1 MQVAATFQNPMTKTA
16 VEVLIFATF
25 LTLLTC
31 VNSATFQGWISLLNH
46 PDPLSLSHCTLFFQ
60 AHVVCVNRRWVLA
73 DTWSKVCCSQ
83 TCLTSHSK
91 DEPVGRLEWISN
103 SSWKFIAQ
111 PDGLH
116 NWPHVVVS
124 AVFSKRECSYT
135 WGKFLQA
142 VTEKERDKLK
152 KGGKKPLSHL
162 ASCLKK
168 KGSGWRH
175 FLHCHSQIAE
185 TCAIFNRKVYSVS
198 NPESGS
204 TPVLQ
209 GNPSVHY
216 CVRLRKEEKGGSI
229 GGKEICL
236 FVWEGLSKKAIL

>member
-1 MQVAATFQNPMTKTA
+1 MST
-16 VEVLIFATF
+16 
-25 LTLLTC
+25 
-31 VNSATFQGWISLLNH
+31 GGG
-46 PDPLSLSHCTLFFQ
+46 
-60 AHVVCVNRRWVLA
+60 VLA
-73 DTWSKVCCSQ
+73 DTWSKVCCPQ

-91 DEPVGRLEWISN
+91 NEPVGRLELISN
-103 SSWKFIAQ
+103 RSWKFIAL
-111 PDGLH
+111 PIGLH

-142 VTEKERDKLK
+142 MTEKERDKLK

-185 TCAIFNRKVYSVS
+185 TSAIFNRKVYSVS

>member
-1 MQVAATFQNPMTKTA
+1 M
-16 VEVLIFATF
+16 
-25 LTLLTC
+25 
-31 VNSATFQGWISLLNH
+31 
-46 PDPLSLSHCTLFFQ
+46 
-60 AHVVCVNRRWVLA
+60 CVNRRWVLA
-73 DTWSKVCCSQ
+73 DTWSKVCCPQ

-91 DEPVGRLEWISN
+91 NEPVGRLEWISN
-103 SSWKFIAQ
+103 SIWNSLLYRLDSITGHMLLFLQCSQKGSALTLEGNFCKLWQKKKEI
-111 PDGLH
+111 
-116 NWPHVVVS
+116 NW
-124 AVFSKRECSYT
+124 KREGKNPLVT
-135 WGKFLQA
+135 WLP
-142 VTEKERDKLK
+142 VW
-152 KGGKKPLSHL
+152 
-162 ASCLKK
+162 KK

-185 TCAIFNRKVYSVS
+185 TSAIFNRKVYSVS